1 MYLKF
6 DPLPQFL
13 TCSMRVFYPGEFHVS
28 RTIPENVLLLL
39 FSGVLCFSEN
49 GVPVSLSAGDWY
61 IQRGGLSQT
70 GEVPSQVPKYF
81 YIHFT
86 GEFSQK
92 EGCPL
97 SGRFS
102 EEDMLA
108 ELLKLDKYYR
118 QPQSSPFAV
127 NGQFLSVLEK
137 LYQTSHKVTGESVL
151 AEEIAEYLRVHC
163 TQPVDLALLS
173 RQYSYT
179 PDHLIRIFR
188 KRYEMTPHQYLKML
202 RINHAKQL
210 LVSTNRTQESI
221 ARECGYQDNSA
232 FYRAFVSSTG
242 CAPGKWKGKSGGKEE

>member
-6 DPLPQFL
+6 NPLPQFL

-39 FSGVLCFSEN
+39 FSGVLRFSEN

-81 YIHFT
+81 YIHFS
-86 GEFSQK
+86 GEFSQE

-97 SGRFS
+97 SGKFS
-102 EEDMLA
+102 EEDLLT
-108 ELLKLDKYYR
+108 ELLKLDKFYR

-210 LVSTNRTQESI
+210 LASTNRTQESI

-242 CAPGKWKGKSGGKEE
+242 CAPGKWRGNSGRKEE